1 MKQVKSS
8 TTGKAFDNLESSWL
22 GMSQGKMAL
31 LFAVLM
37 SLTPL
42 IVALLDGAEQFL
54 REVPNTKDGRAGSVK
69 KQKPHLTA
77 VA

>member
-1 MKQVKSS
+1 MKNRAAISKEIAAIEYKVQANERKLKQANADMKQVKSS

-31 LFAVLM
+31 LFAILM

-42 IVALLDGAEQFL
+42 SCC
-54 REVPNTKDGRAGSVK
+54 TS
-69 KQKPHLTA
+69 
-77 VA
+77 